1 MQAKTDEYYMQLAIE
16 EAKKAAERGEIP
28 IGAVL
33 VANGE
38 VISAAHN
45 MRETWHDA
53 TAHAEMIT
61 IIEACAV
68 LERWRLNDAT
78 LYVTLE
84 PCPMC
89 AGAIVNSRL
98 KRLVYGCP
106 DFKAGAAE
114 SIFNIVSNTNLNHAV
129 EVTSGVCEEECA
141 AVLKDFLKSAV
152 RKTNSRN
159 KNNYATW
166 QKVKLI
172 V

>member
-114 SIFNIVSNTNLNHAV
+114 SIFNHAV

-141 AVLKDFLKSAV
+141 AVLKDFFKK
-152 RKTNSRN
+152 RREEN
-159 KNNYATW
+159 KQ
-166 QKVKLI
+166 QKQK
-172 V
+172 

>member
-1 MQAKTDEYYMQLAIE
+1 
-16 EAKKAAERGEIP
+16 
-28 IGAVL
+28 
-33 VANGE
+33 
-38 VISAAHN
+38 

-114 SIFNIVSNTNLNHAV
+114 SIFNIVSNTNNHAV

-141 AVLKDFLKSAV
+141 AVLKDFFKK
-152 RKTNSRN
+152 RREEN
-159 KNNYATW
+159 KQ
-166 QKVKLI
+166 QKQK
-172 V
+172 